1 LAGGHAVPRRGE
13 GEAGNAAVRL
23 REIRVYVQQYP
34 GTAARAGVGR
44 LEYSVT
50 VGDAPPVEGHTGRDG
65 MITIRL
71 APGATARLRVLGSEY
86 WIGLTDELFP
96 IEEMRG
102 VQQRLEMLGYCPG
115 PFPEGVA
122 DVRADTYVNP
132 NADTER
138 AILDFQVDND
148 LYADAQFGPTSS
160 GALRS
165 VVRNARGE

>member
-13 GEAGNAAVRL
+13 GESGNAAVRL
-23 REIRVYVQQYP
+23 REVRVYLQMFP
-34 GTAARAGVGR
+34 GTDSRSGIDR

-50 VGDAPPVEGHTGRDG
+50 AGDAPPVEGRTGSDG

-71 APGATARLRVLGSEY
+71 APGATATLRVLGSEY
-86 WIGLTDELFP
+86 WISLADELFP

-115 PFPEGVA
+115 PFPEGIV

-138 AILDFQVDND
+138 AILDFQADNG
-148 LYADAQFGPTSS
+148 LFADAQFGPTSS
-160 GALRS
+160 RALGN